1 MIRTIDEC
9 FWGIQNGANIKQSK
23 SSGGFPITRI
33 ETIADNKFNRDRVGY
48 AGITDVSSYES
59 YILEDEDLLMSHINS
74 AKYLGR
80 TVLYNRRANE
90 VIIHGMNLL
99 RLRANKEIIN
109 PSYAKYLFSGCKFK
123 KQVSRITKKSVN
135 QASFTVG
142 DLKKIKISVPSILEQ
157 VQIVEKL
164 DKIAGIIELRQAEIE
179 KAEEI
184 IKARF
189 IEVFGDPVLNSMKWE
204 EHKLSEYIL
213 FMTSGS
219 RGWSKYFTDDGSEVF
234 ITIKNVKNNKIT
246 LKEIQFV
253 NAPDDK
259 EAKRTKVQA
268 GDLLI
273 SITADLGRTGVVS
286 NEIAKQ
292 GAYINQHLSLIRL
305 DVSKINPHFV
315 SYYLETE
322 AGKRQFASKNQSA
335 VKAGLSFESIK
346 SLKIFVPPMEL
357 QRDYVLFTEQADK
370 SKLPNTSIIYTLFVG
385 MAYTLPGTLA
395 LYLCAKLSP
404 VNGDMGVPFQV
415 RSRYFSRLA
424 VLKLS

>member
-164 DKIAGIIELRQAEIE
+164 DKIAWIIELRQAEIK

-189 IEVFGDPVLNSMKWE
+189 VELFGDPYFNPYKWKKLKIADAVTVEPQNGLYKPQTDYIIDGTGIPILRIDCFYNGEVADWGMLKRLRCTEKDIKRYQLNDDDIVINRVNSIEYLGKCAHITGMKE
-204 EHKLSEYIL
+204 KTVFESNMMRMHFDKSRFNPIYITKLLCTQYIH
-213 FMTSGS
+213 
-219 RGWSKYFTDDGSEVF
+219 DQ
-234 ITIKNVKNNKIT
+234 IIKHAKKA
-246 LKEIQFV
+246 V
-253 NAPDDK
+253 N
-259 EAKRTKVQA
+259 QA
-268 GDLLI
+268 
-273 SITADLGRTGVVS
+273 S
-286 NEIAKQ
+286 
-292 GAYINQHLSLIRL
+292 INQH
-305 DVSKINPHFV
+305 DVMDFDIYLPPLNMQQEYANFVRQIAKSK
-315 SYYLETE
+315 
-322 AGKRQFASKNQSA
+322 A
-335 VKAGLSFESIK
+335 VIEK
-346 SLKIFVPPMEL
+346 SLKEL
-357 QRDYVLFTEQADK
+357 ETLQASLMQK
-370 SKLPNTSIIYTLFVG
+370 
-385 MAYTLPGTLA
+385 
-395 LYLCAKLSP
+395 
-404 VNGDMGVPFQV
+404 
-415 RSRYFSRLA
+415 YFS
-424 VLKLS
+424 

>member
-1 MIRTIDEC
+1 MKKKVKIKDIALYSKGTQINGDELLDEAKYDYLNGGIKPSGKWDNANCVANTVTISEGGNSC
-9 FWGIQNGANIKQSK
+9 GYVNFMKNPFWCGAHCYFLYDTKIDSKYLYYALKSQQVHIMKLRSGACMPNIKKTDLGNFEFVCDDNS
-23 SSGGFPITRI
+23 I
-33 ETIADNKFNRDRVGY
+33 E
-48 AGITDVSSYES
+48 
-59 YILEDEDLLMSHINS
+59 
-74 AKYLGR
+74 
-80 TVLYNRRANE
+80 
-90 VIIHGMNLL
+90 
-99 RLRANKEIIN
+99 
-109 PSYAKYLFSGCKFK
+109 
-123 KQVSRITKKSVN
+123 Q
-135 QASFTVG
+135 
-142 DLKKIKISVPSILEQ
+142 KKITHI
-157 VQIVEKL
+157 L
-164 DKIAGIIELRQAEIE
+164 DKLECVIEQRKNEIQVFDE
-179 KAEEI
+179 LV
-184 IKARF
+184 KARF

-370 SKLPNTSIIYTLFVG
+370 SKAVIEKSLKELETLQASL
-385 MAYTLPGTLA
+385 MQ
-395 LYLCAKLSP
+395 K
-404 VNGDMGVPFQV
+404 
-415 RSRYFSRLA
+415 YFS
-424 VLKLS
+424 